1 MRQLINLAIVLILI
15 QQPVVVLASESSK
28 SLRKEIHN
36 NFSGSTASTFVED
49 VYSLLPL
56 DMKEYLKRDYKS
68 LETASRINLRHN
80 YWNKGI
86 ISKEHFSNI
95 CKNIKVTTSSQLAEE
110 LGSTVENVFEVAM
123 SLENDNPFANGL
135 QNNIKYITNI
145 RNDFNYEIIYLGYN
159 KQSIDYLVERLYL
172 LKKQD
177 NKLAI
182 FPDII
187 TLTADIWGAIWVAN
201 GNKPIIETRT
211 IVREPGFLEVSSNN
225 NNTTIISNTLKKEQS
240 PKINSEQ
247 SYNTDQRSARLER
260 LERIRRISNQ
270 RAIYRDSIRFS
281 PSGNMR

>member
-1 MRQLINLAIVLILI
+1 MKQLINLAIVLIVI

-28 SLRKEIHN
+28 PLRKEIHN

-56 DMKEYLKRDYKS
+56 DMKEYLKQDYKS
-68 LETASRINLRHN
+68 LETASRINIRHN

-86 ISKEHFSNI
+86 VSKEHFINI
-95 CKNIKVTTSSQLAEE
+95 CKNIKVTTSSQLAKE
-110 LGSTVENVFEVAM
+110 LGATVENVFEVAM
-123 SLENDNPFANGL
+123 SLEKDNPFANGL
-135 QNNIKYITNI
+135 QNNIRYITDISNY
-145 RNDFNYEIIYLGYN
+145 FNYEINYLGYN

-172 LKKQD
+172 LKKQE

-201 GNKPIIETRT
+201 GNKPIIEART

-225 NNTTIISNTLKKEQS
+225 NNTTTISNTLNKEKS
-240 PKINSEQ
+240 PKNNSEQ
-247 SYNTDQRSARLER
+247 SYTNDQRSARLER
-260 LERIRRISNQ
+260 LERIRRINML
-270 RAIYRDSIRFS
+270 RAIERDSIRFS